1 MQEIKRNTRFTRNK
15 TEDMEKGRIKT
26 QIISDLSF
34 SRVPPQ
40 ARELEEAVL
49 GSILIERDAMGEI
62 ADILKP
68 DAFYVLAHKT
78 IFEFCLE
85 LFKSS
90 KPIDMLSVMEALRA
104 ESKLEEVGG
113 AFYLS
118 ELTNKVGSSANIEYY
133 SRIIIQ
139 KYMQREV
146 IRIANDAIRDAY
158 EDTVDVFDLTDNVAL
173 SFMTIEELKGT
184 NIKSLSQIKNKI
196 KRELFEN
203 KPLAKLF
210 KLGFNNLDFLSKTFN
225 IIGGYQGTGK
235 TAFVMS
241 ASANLAKQNW
251 RVGIMSA
258 EMSEMML
265 GSRAIQSD
273 CSISSKRILTSNV
286 SEYEKKQI
294 IETPDK
300 EEDKL
305 IFVDE
310 STELNHRNI
319 LTKIKTFVQRF
330 KVDIVFIDYMQL
342 VDVQEKGVLDVKG
355 NEKLSTRL
363 QTIDKK
369 LDICIVGLSQ
379 LARGQNDERPNS
391 NSLRNGGLEQAA
403 SDIFILYDEN
413 WKKNNGVQWNDI
425 PSEIRGKIEVIYAKG
440 RYSEVSSSFL
450 FFNKPRQTMHDWNDR
465 DNEDI
470 MAEME
475 QQQPAKQNFDIF

>member
-1 MQEIKRNTRFTRNK
+1 
-15 TEDMEKGRIKT
+15 
-26 QIISDLSF
+26 
-34 SRVPPQ
+34 
-40 ARELEEAVL
+40 
-49 GSILIERDAMGEI
+49 
-62 ADILKP
+62 
-68 DAFYVLAHKT
+68 
-78 IFEFCLE
+78 
-85 LFKSS
+85 
-90 KPIDMLSVMEALRA
+90 
-104 ESKLEEVGG
+104 
-113 AFYLS
+113 
-118 ELTNKVGSSANIEYY
+118 
-133 SRIIIQ
+133 
-139 KYMQREV
+139 MQREV

-355 NEKLSTRL
+355 NEKLSNRL
-363 QTIDKK
+363 QTIAKK